1 MPLHGQGQLLQQML
15 HIDII
20 VGPKSKNETFT
31 FFYVSGKF
39 AQKSIKVFAL
49 KLVAKPK
56 ANFRLK
62 FKLTKKYSEKK
73 KDSFVLGGETCSE
86 PNKIV
91 YYAGSFVFHVSY

>member
-15 HIDII
+15 HIDTI
-20 VGPKSKNETFT
+20 VGPKNETFT

-62 FKLTKKYSEKK
+62 FKLTKKFSEKK
-73 KDSFVLGGETCSE
+73 KILLFWVEKRVQNPT
-86 PNKIV
+86 K
-91 YYAGSFVFHVSY
+91 